1 MEQTITLEPLSI
13 DTDYLPNEF
22 NTNKIVVVKS
32 SSDIRKATSRLF
44 TKEYIAIRNN
54 NGEILF
60 YKCHGELGKQMTTV
74 SVYHDKGV
82 FLEPVL

>member
-13 DTDYLPNEF
+13 DADYLPNEF
-22 NTNKIVVVKS
+22 NTNNIVVVKS
-32 SSDIRKATSRLF
+32 SSDIRKAIGRLF

-60 YKCHGELGKQMTTV
+60 YKCHGELGEEMTTV
-74 SVYHDKGV
+74 HVYHNKGV
-82 FLEPVL
+82 FLEPVF